1 MSTIFDVAKAAGVSK
16 STVSRVLNGESGVK
30 EATREAVERTI
41 RELKY
46 TPSYLAQ
53 GIRTGKTKTIAMV
66 VPEYTNIFY
75 NELFRGVED
84 MALKYGYM
92 VFVCNTERSRRSEIE
107 YIEEILKRNV
117 DGIIY
122 NTYSNSEEML
132 NFLRSL
138 SQKLPVVYTNHL
150 FQEDEPVSY
159 VYTDGFESN
168 REAVHFL
175 YEKGRTTIGYIRN
188 TTDISVIEDRYE
200 GYLQGL
206 RDCGIPFREEY
217 VYRAKQ
223 STEPDYIALG
233 ADAAKYYEGLDAT
246 PKAVIAAIDALAIG
260 CVQQFQKDGIGIPEQ
275 VNVIGFDNISLSS
288 LIQPPLTTISQPIR
302 LIGQKAAEII
312 IAKLDGREIEDK
324 VVFPG
329 NLILRATTDL

>member
-30 EATREAVERTI
+30 EATREAVERAI

-175 YEKGRTTIGYIRN
+175 YEKGRTTIGYIR
-188 TTDISVIEDRYE
+188 
-200 GYLQGL
+200 
-206 RDCGIPFREEY
+206 EEY

>member
-30 EATREAVERTI
+30 EATREAVEKAI

-132 NFLRSL
+132 NF
-138 SQKLPVVYTNHL
+138 
-150 FQEDEPVSY
+150 QEDEPVSY

-217 VYRAKQ
+217 VYQAKQ

-233 ADAAKYYEGLDAT
+233 ADAAKYYEGLDET

-260 CVQQFQKDGIGIPEQ
+260 CVQQFQKDGVCIPEQ

>member
-1 MSTIFDVAKAAGVSK
+1 
-16 STVSRVLNGESGVK
+16 
-30 EATREAVERTI
+30 
-41 RELKY
+41 
-46 TPSYLAQ
+46 
-53 GIRTGKTKTIAMV
+53 
-66 VPEYTNIFY
+66 
-75 NELFRGVED
+75 

-175 YEKGRTTIGYIRN
+175 YEKGRTAIGYIRN

-324 VVFPG
+324 VVFREILFCGRLQIFDLPG
-329 NLILRATTDL
+329 NPAADVLHRFFSKFMLSACDLYFCDYRNIFIIKMIFNKTMESFRT